1 MISKRKLVDTNL
13 IVRYLV
19 QDHEKHAKAA
29 GKLFDACDR
38 GEVVIV
44 VLPTVLAECVF
55 VLESFYEHPRGH
67 IVTALGKLIAS
78 PGVEISGVEIQL
90 DALHRYQKT
99 RVHFVDCLIA
109 ATSTAQDIPVATFDE
124 DFRKFA
130 DVRVENE

>member
-1 MISKRKLVDTNL
+1 MSKRRLVDTNL

-38 GEVVIV
+38 GDVVIV
-44 VLPTVLAECVF
+44 MLPAVLAECVF

-67 IVTALGKLIAS
+67 ISSALGRLISS
-78 PGVEISGVEIQL
+78 PGVEIGGARIHV
-90 DALHRYQKT
+90 DALERYRKT
-99 RVHFVDCLIA
+99 KVHFVDCLLA
-109 ATSTAQDIPVATFDE
+109 ATAAAEDTPVATFDQ

-130 DVRVENE
+130 DVRVETH

>member
-1 MISKRKLVDTNL
+1 VSKRRLVDTNL

-38 GEVVIV
+38 GDVVIV
-44 VLPTVLAECVF
+44 VLPAVLAECVF

-67 IVTALGKLIAS
+67 ISSALGRLISS
-78 PGVEISGVEIQL
+78 PGVEIGGATIHL
-90 DALHRYQKT
+90 DALERYRKT
-99 RVHFVDCLIA
+99 KVHFVDCLLA
-109 ATSTAQDIPVATFDE
+109 ATAAAEDTPVATFDQ

-130 DVRVENE
+130 DVRVDTQ

>member
-1 MISKRKLVDTNL
+1 MSKRRLVDTNL

-38 GEVVIV
+38 GDVVIV
-44 VLPTVLAECVF
+44 VLPAVLAECVF

-67 IVTALGKLIAS
+67 ISSALGRLISS
-78 PGVEISGVEIQL
+78 PGVEIGGATIHL
-90 DALHRYQKT
+90 DALERYRKT
-99 RVHFVDCLIA
+99 KVHFVDCLLA
-109 ATSTAQDIPVATFDE
+109 ATAAAEDTPVATFDQ

-130 DVRVENE
+130 DVRVATQ

>member
-1 MISKRKLVDTNL
+1 MSSKRKLVDTNL

-38 GEVVIV
+38 GEVIIV

-67 IVTALGKLIAS
+67 IVAALGRLIAS
-78 PGVEISGVEIQL
+78 PGVEISGVEVHL

-99 RVHFVDCLIA
+99 KVHFVDCLIA
-109 ATSTAQDIPVATFDE
+109 ATSTSEEIPVATFDE